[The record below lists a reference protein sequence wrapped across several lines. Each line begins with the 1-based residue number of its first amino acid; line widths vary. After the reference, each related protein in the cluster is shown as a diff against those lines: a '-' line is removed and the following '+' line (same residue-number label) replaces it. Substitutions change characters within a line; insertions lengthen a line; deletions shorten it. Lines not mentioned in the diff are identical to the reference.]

1 MSEEIKD
8 EKLPEEDLETVDAT
22 DEPIESEEA
31 KENDKKEKKNK
42 HKEERLKLE
51 KKIEELEDFNRR
63 ASADI
68 KAYNACI
75 DGVIAGQMTFCDWCE
90 ENPECK
96 LEAKGKG
103 CSLWWLKEITPEDV
117 KTYVLS
123 SNKEES
129 DESKGILGASPE
141 G

>member
-1 MSEEIKD
+1 MTKCFLKRKIRE
-8 EKLPEEDLETVDAT
+8 LELELMNARQA
-22 DEPIESEEA
+22 A
-31 KENDKKEKKNK
+31 KAAA
-42 HKEERLKLE
+42 

-123 SNKEES
+123 SNEEGS